1 MDTYKKVIQFKIN
14 RRPNS
19 SQFNA
24 SSYVSRGSVEHGSDN
39 KSSQFRR
46 KNVASLKKAY
56 DKYEIPRRGEQER
69 RNFLPKRRFETP
81 SHDYNEF
88 RDQSDA
94 NYTSDQYNVAEVVK
108 VNHSEKYSPRTK
120 KRFQYLRNDL
130 NPIKPIS
137 GEASPSAAQKLEKR
151 PSRKLVIRD
160 RKSEKSSPQVEVP
173 AEAVEQSE
181 SVYVNHEERKI
192 EGGVIK
198 KQIQEF
204 KSEAVDRPQESKSEV
219 KEEKIEEPVKVKQP
233 SEEAKAEPIE
243 EEPPKA
249 EEKSGTMKN
258 IEEEHTAI
266 VNKYEEKVRESY
278 EEEKRKATEE
288 VKPDHDEVKEAE
300 PIEVEGKAESS
311 NGGYEDLMM

>member
-1 MDTYKKVIQFKIN
+1 M
-14 RRPNS
+14 
-19 SQFNA
+19 
-24 SSYVSRGSVEHGSDN
+24 
-39 KSSQFRR
+39 
-46 KNVASLKKAY
+46 
-56 DKYEIPRRGEQER
+56 
-69 RNFLPKRRFETP
+69 
-81 SHDYNEF
+81 
-88 RDQSDA
+88 
-94 NYTSDQYNVAEVVK
+94 
-108 VNHSEKYSPRTK
+108 
-120 KRFQYLRNDL
+120 
-130 NPIKPIS
+130 
-137 GEASPSAAQKLEKR
+137 
-151 PSRKLVIRD
+151 
-160 RKSEKSSPQVEVP
+160 
-173 AEAVEQSE
+173 
-181 SVYVNHEERKI
+181 
-192 EGGVIK
+192 IK

-300 PIEVEGKAESS
+300 PVEVEGKAESS